1 MAIPDSIKYEQILHK
16 SRRLARAWSIAHV
29 VGPVLVERL
38 PHLFPT
44 SPAVRVLNGQ
54 GLTNFTLQVRSVA
67 GEELILR
74 LTECHR
80 AGIAV
85 ESSHAGHEKER
96 YVLEHL
102 RAAPFA
108 PHVVPEGA
116 GRLTVRMPQDERVE
130 FNFLLQKYL
139 PYPSGARCRG
149 RLNRTRCL
157 EQLGALAREIHGV
170 SVVGYGIS
178 FDPQSGA
185 FAHGSH
191 ADFIQEKMDR
201 VERAPI
207 SGAMR
212 GWLLSRA
219 ERLRAMQPES
229 RLFHRDLLG
238 NWGNFLVDAEGDVRG
253 VIDWEFSGSGA
264 AFHYEVASMLYVL
277 ARDGHAPD
285 VVQHDL
291 HAVLR
296 GYGVPLARYQQELEW
311 DVETI
316 VLLNSISALL
326 KFQQLKDSGRERQE
340 PWRKLFA
347 ERALAMCDSSYRNDK
362 IPPAL
367 PERLRVA
374 S

>member
-1 MAIPDSIKYEQILHK
+1 MAIPDIIKYEQILHK
-16 SRRLARAWSIAHV
+16 GRRLARAWSLAHV
-29 VGPVLVERL
+29 VGPVLAERL

-44 SPAVRVLNGQ
+44 PPVVRVLNGQ
-54 GLTNFTLQVRSVA
+54 GLTNFTLQVRSAA
-67 GEELILR
+67 GEDLILR
-74 LTECHR
+74 LTECLR
-80 AGIAV
+80 SGGAV
-85 ESSHAGHEKER
+85 EGSHAGHEKER

-102 RAAPFA
+102 RGAPFV
-108 PHVVPEGA
+108 PHILPDGA
-116 GRLTVRMPQDERVE
+116 GRITVRLPREDPVE
-130 FNFLLQKYL
+130 FNFLLQRYL
-139 PYPSGARCRG
+139 PFPSAARCRS

-170 SVVGYGIS
+170 SVEGFGIS
-178 FDPQSGA
+178 FDPHKGR
-185 FAHGSH
+185 FEHDSH
-191 ADFIQEKMDR
+191 ADFINEKM
-201 VERAPI
+201 ERLENAPI

-212 GWLLSRA
+212 GWILSRA

-229 RLFHRDLLG
+229 QLFHRDLLG
-238 NWGNFLVDAEGDVRG
+238 NWGNFLVDAEGAVRG

-277 ARDGHAPD
+277 ARDGHPPD

-296 GYGVPLARYQQELEW
+296 GYGVPFAHYQRELEW

-326 KFQQLKDSGRERQE
+326 RFQKLKDSGREQQE

-347 ERALAMCDSSYRNDK
+347 ERALAICDSSYRNDT
-362 IPPAL
+362 ISPAL
-367 PERLRVA
+367 PQRLRA
-374 S
+374 AG